1 MVRVMATA
9 NFWDMDADG
18 GDVFRH
24 YGDEWDVDEERAER
38 LVGYRIASVIGKAK
52 APKPEPKAKAKAK
65 PEPKAKAKA
74 KAKPKAKP
82 KAKGKE

>member
-18 GDVFRH
+18 GDVFRR
-24 YGDEWDVDEERAER
+24 YGDEWDVDDERAER
-38 LVGYRIASVIGKAK
+38 LVGYRIVTVIGKAK
-52 APKPEPKAKAKAK
+52 APKP
-65 PEPKAKAKA
+65 

-82 KAKGKE
+82 KPKPKGKE

>member
-1 MVRVMATA
+1 MARVMATA

-38 LVGYRIASVIGKAK
+38 LVGYRIVSVIGKAK
-52 APKPEPKAKAKAK
+52 APKPKPAPKARPKAKAKAK
-65 PEPKAKAKA
+65 P
-74 KAKPKAKP
+74 
-82 KAKGKE
+82 KGKE